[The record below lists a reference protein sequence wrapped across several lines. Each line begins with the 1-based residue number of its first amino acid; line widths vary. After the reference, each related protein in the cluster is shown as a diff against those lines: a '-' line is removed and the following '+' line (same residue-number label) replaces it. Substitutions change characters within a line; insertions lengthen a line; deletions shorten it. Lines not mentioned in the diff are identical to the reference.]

1 MCALRREVRAAGWLT
16 VCWTDYNLIAVDVEA
31 DRVITGL
38 V

>member
-1 MCALRREVRAAGWLT
+1 MSALRREVRAAVRLT
-16 VCWTDYNLIAVDVEA
+16 VCWTDYNLIAVDVKA